1 MRTHYKTK
9 DLLKNQPFYSE
20 EIKSSKKKNKD
31 FSNIKFLSELPFF
44 PKKHKKLTNTELS
57 KEFPFPPKRK
67 KRPTRL
73 TKHQILSNILPFY
86 DSVGISR
93 REHALKYYAETYNVE
108 IIDRIILADS
118 LFLAKS
124 SIINLF
130 KDILRGFKYNLE
142 IKGTLE
148 RWNNANNRFDI
159 ETIYIKTNAITVI
172 NQVVI

>member
-130 KDILRGFKYNLE
+130 KDILGGFKYNLE